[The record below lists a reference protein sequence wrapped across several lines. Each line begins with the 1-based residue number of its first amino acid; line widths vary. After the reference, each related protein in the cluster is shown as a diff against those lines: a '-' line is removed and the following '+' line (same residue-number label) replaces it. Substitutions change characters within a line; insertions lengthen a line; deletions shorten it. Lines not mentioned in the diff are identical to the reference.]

1 MARAALAIAILTAGC
16 GLVSRDY
23 TVQATIVAGG
33 GSPGSNPQFNASSL
47 AAPLSSDVSQ
57 ISNVSLR
64 SATLA
69 ATDQGG
75 DLSFISHVEIDANGT
90 GLSQQVLATL
100 PSAPAAGVTSVQLQ
114 LGPNTDLKP
123 YLQAGGVLTAN
134 VQYVSF
140 PATARTLQLTLTIHG
155 SLL

>member
-1 MARAALAIAILTAGC
+1 MARAALAIAFLTAGC

-23 TVQATIVAGG
+23 TVQAIIVAGG
-33 GSPGSNPQFNASSL
+33 GSPGSNPQFNSSALAS
-47 AAPLSSDVSQ
+47 PLSSDVSQ
-57 ISNVSLR
+57 IGSVSLK

-69 ATDQGG
+69 ATDGE
-75 DLSFISHVEIDANGT
+75 DLSFISRVEIDANGT
-90 GLSQQVLATL
+90 GLSQEVLATL
-100 PSAPAAGVTSVQLQ
+100 PSPPAAGVASVQLQ

-134 VQYVSF
+134 VQYVNF
-140 PATARTLQLTLTIHG
+140 PATARTVQLTLTIHG